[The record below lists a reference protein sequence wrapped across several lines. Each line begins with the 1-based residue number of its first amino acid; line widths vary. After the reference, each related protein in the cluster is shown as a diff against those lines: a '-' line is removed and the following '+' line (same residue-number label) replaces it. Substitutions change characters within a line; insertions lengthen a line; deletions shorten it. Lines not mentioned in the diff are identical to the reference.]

1 MRTMPQVFKLLEE
14 RGKGKDYTV
23 RVSLIEIYN
32 ETVRDLLA
40 NKSAPHSHEPRPSD
54 KGRSPGGAPPIDAL
68 QRKARAPRRTCLS
81 RTHRT
86 YVRT

>member
-1 MRTMPQVFKLLEE
+1 MPQVFKLLEE
-14 RGKGKDYTV
+14 RAKGKDYTV

-68 QRKARAPRRTCLS
+68 QRKARAPRCAAHASRARTA
-81 RTHRT
+81 RT
-86 YVRT
+86 YVRD

>member
-1 MRTMPQVFKLLEE
+1 MPQVFKLLEE

-32 ETVRDLLA
+32 ETVRDLLG

-54 KGRSPGGAPPIDAL
+54 KGRSPGAPPMDAL
-68 QRKARAPRRTCLS
+68 QRISPRAPRRTCLS
-81 RTHRT
+81 RTHPT